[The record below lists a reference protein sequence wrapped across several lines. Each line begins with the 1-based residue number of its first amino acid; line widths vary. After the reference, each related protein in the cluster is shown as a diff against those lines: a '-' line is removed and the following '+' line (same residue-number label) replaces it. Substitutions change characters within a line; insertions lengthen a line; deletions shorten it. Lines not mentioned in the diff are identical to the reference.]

1 MPRYYNWTTAGPLLL
16 AMQAFQKPLPKVRL
30 NMKVGQ
36 SGSYDILLFIKL
48 HHSLRLRK
56 WVVLQTHLH
65 ICYIYSHITVHCYIC
80 SLKTIKFGL

>member
-36 SGSYDILLFIKL
+36 RKSCDILPFIKAGK
-48 HHSLRLRK
+48 R
-56 WVVLQTHLH
+56 VVVQKNLH
-65 ICYIYSHITVHCYIC
+65 IGNIYPHIPS
-80 SLKTIKFGL
+80 SLCCGLNKQD